1 MAHVQHNSGQN
12 EWYTPSHFIE
22 SARTVMGS
30 IDVDPASN
38 DIAQRVVKAGMYFT
52 SETNGLDKPLVG
64 NVWMNPPYSAKLISE
79 FCIKLAFECVVGNT
93 RQFITLTNNATETVW
108 FSYLMSVS
116 DAVCLPMKR
125 IRFIAP
131 DGTLGDSPLQGQC
144 FCYKGSDVKRFS
156 SEFQKYGTILRVVRE
171 SA

>member
-52 SETNGLDKPLVG
+52 SETNGLDKPLIG
-64 NVWMNPPYSAKLISE
+64 NVWMNPPYSAKLILE
-79 FCIKLAFECVVGNT
+79 FCIKLAFECVAGNT

-125 IRFIAP
+125 VRFLDP
-131 DGTLGDSPLQGQC
+131 DGIPGAPLQGQC
-144 FCYKGSDVKRFS
+144 FCYRGVNVSGFA
-156 SEFQKYGTILRVVRE
+156 SEFSAYGTILRVVRE